1 MKKYIKYMIF
11 FLLGI
16 SVLSM
21 FGRWFYVKWHKPDT
35 LEITLNLEESEIE
48 KIECCNSYFPKDRNV
63 VITDLESR
71 KMLCQSFNE
80 LSFTYYPE
88 KKRKEKKGMKG
99 GYLQLL
105 EFYNKENTIVLSVEL
120 ESSTEI
126 IRYSQGYRYHCM
138 IPQDSELSELLE
150 AIIDEYWA
158 YARPWER
165 TGRWD
170 TE

>member
-1 MKKYIKYMIF
+1 MIF

-48 KIECCNSYFPKDRNV
+48 KIVCCNSYFPKDRNV

-88 KKRKEKKGMKG
+88 KKKKKKGIKG

-105 EFYNKENTIVLSVEL
+105 EFYNQDNTIVLSVEL

-126 IRYSQGYRYHCM
+126 IRYSQGYRYRCI

-150 AIIDEYWA
+150 AITDEYWA

-170 TE
+170 NQ

>member
-1 MKKYIKYMIF
+1 MIF

-48 KIECCNSYFPKDRNV
+48 KIVCCNSYFPKDRNV

-88 KKRKEKKGMKG
+88 KKKKKKGIKG

-105 EFYNKENTIVLSVEL
+105 EFYNQDNTIVLSLEL

-126 IRYSQGYRYHCM
+126 IRYSQGYRYRCM

>member
-1 MKKYIKYMIF
+1 MIF

-16 SVLSM
+16 SVLSIL
-21 FGRWFYVKWHKPDT
+21 GRWFYVKWHKPDT

-48 KIECCNSYFPKDRNV
+48 KIVCCNSYFPKDRNV

>member
-1 MKKYIKYMIF
+1 MIF

-16 SVLSM
+16 SVLSIL
-21 FGRWFYVKWHKPDT
+21 GRWFYVKRHKPDT

-48 KIECCNSYFPKDRNV
+48 KIVCCNTYFPKDRNV
-63 VITDLESR
+63 VITDSES
-71 KMLCQSFNE
+71 KKILCQGFHE

-105 EFYNKENTIVLSVEL
+105 EFYNKDNTIVLSVEL
-120 ESSTEI
+120 ENSTEI
-126 IRYSQGYRYHCM
+126 IRYSQGYRYRCI
-138 IPQDSELSELLE
+138 IPQGSELSELLE

-170 TE
+170 NQ